1 MKFFTNS
8 SQIIL
13 CNEFGIYDDESCS
26 SPKLRF
32 PLVPAE
38 APPSCIEHFPY
49 ELSRCQCDVD
59 RFFLFGSDKQIRGM
73 LINTFSLNVF
83 ITRFLR
89 ITSPN
94 SDLASLLM
102 HMAMVIKWIKCSVK
116 TTLLSS
122 WIMVYFYSST

>member
-1 MKFFTNS
+1 MTKMT
-8 SQIIL
+8 
-13 CNEFGIYDDESCS
+13 E
-26 SPKLRF
+26 
-32 PLVPAE
+32 PLPYARAE
-38 APPSCIEHFPY
+38 EPPSYVEHFPSV
-49 ELSRCQCDVD
+49 LRWRQCDVD
-59 RFFLFGSDKQIRGM
+59 SFFLFGSDKQIWGM

-122 WIMVYFYSST
+122 WIMIYFYSST